1 MQVRTYNYNSRH
13 IDTVSIDVNGFGGT
27 MRVSEVPGDDL
38 GIHFDNLNE
47 LVDFIVCAK
56 ISLDTAIKKPKDKQ
70 TIKKEDIE
78 KLRIYVGGIWTPEGE

>member
-1 MQVRTYNYNSRH
+1 
-13 IDTVSIDVNGFGGT
+13 

-56 ISLDTAIKKPKDKQ
+56 ISLDTAIKKPKDRQ
-70 TIKKEDIE
+70 TITKEDIE
-78 KLRIYVGGIWTPEGE
+78 KLRI